1 MILKDFPETK
11 QHAHFPLLLVVDE
24 KKRTRRRNI
33 MKNTN
38 SLIYCAFVIFLSL
51 VFFGCA
57 IGTTKVSVN
66 HAPIIKI
73 ESKKEGNLLVKRFT
87 DKRPVTAFIGNKR
100 NGYGMVVGNIGL
112 QDGILLE
119 DLLTQYF
126 AEALREAGYNAVI
139 DKDRQQFPQQN
150 IKFDAVIDGQ
160 IVEFWLDLYMAVWH
174 RVGVVIRVLDPD
186 SNKVLWENIM
196 EGAEKRV
203 LWIGA
208 TGEYERIIREALT
221 KALNRAAEEFASDRF
236 QQAIKK

>member
-1 MILKDFPETK
+1 M
-11 QHAHFPLLLVVDE
+11 
-24 KKRTRRRNI
+24 
-33 MKNTN
+33 
-38 SLIYCAFVIFLSL
+38 
-51 VFFGCA
+51 
-57 IGTTKVSVN
+57 
-66 HAPIIKI
+66 KI
-73 ESKKEGNLLVKRFT
+73 ESKKEGNLLVKSFV
-87 DKRPVTAFIGNKR
+87 DKRPVSGFIGNKR
-100 NGYGMVVGNIGL
+100 NGYGMVIGHIGL
-112 QDGILLE
+112 PDGVILE

-150 IKFDAVIDGQ
+150 IKFDAVVDGQ

-174 RVGVVIRVLDPD
+174 RIGVVIRALDPD
-186 SNKVLWENIM
+186 SNKVLWENII

-208 TGEYERIIREALT
+208 TGEYERVIREALT